1 MQLAAVGYG
10 ASRPVP
16 GSARTARIEI
26 ARTQ

>member
-10 ASRPVP
+10 ATRPIA
-16 GSARTARIEI
+16 GAKSSARIEI